1 MVLLKQLRA
10 EEKSAI
16 QQRQVLSELNGIVKD
31 IERCERTIDELQ
43 KELSGINTKYHGP
56 RDTREDIAYLT
67 ALLSCAKK
75 KLGWEKQIGSLQK
88 RTPAVLQQMSALLND
103 PLNPP
108 AERTRVEM
116 LQALQQVQA
125 AMERLQSVKPQ

>member
-16 QQRQVLSELNGIVKD
+16 QQRQVLSELNGIVRD
-31 IERCERTIDELQ
+31 IERCERTIGELQ
-43 KELSGINTKYHGP
+43 EELSGINTKHHGP
-56 RDTREDIAYLT
+56 RDTRQDIAYLT
-67 ALLSCAKK
+67 ALLVCAKK
-75 KLGWEKQIGSLQK
+75 KLGWEKQIASLQK
-88 RTPAVLQQMSALLND
+88 RTPAVLQHMSALLND

-108 AERTRVEM
+108 SEKTRAEM
-116 LQALQQVQA
+116 LQALQLVQA

>member
-10 EEKSAI
+10 EEKSAS
-16 QQRQVLSELNGIVKD
+16 QQRQVLAELNGIVRD
-31 IERCERTIDELQ
+31 IERCEATISELQ
-43 KELSGINTKYHGP
+43 AELGQVNSRYQGP
-56 RDTREDIAYLT
+56 RNTRQDIAYLT

-75 KLGWEKQIGSLQK
+75 KLGWEKQIASLQK

-108 AERTRVEM
+108 AEQTRNQM
-116 LQALQQVQA
+116 LHALQKVQA
-125 AMERLQSVKPQ
+125 AMERLQTVKAE